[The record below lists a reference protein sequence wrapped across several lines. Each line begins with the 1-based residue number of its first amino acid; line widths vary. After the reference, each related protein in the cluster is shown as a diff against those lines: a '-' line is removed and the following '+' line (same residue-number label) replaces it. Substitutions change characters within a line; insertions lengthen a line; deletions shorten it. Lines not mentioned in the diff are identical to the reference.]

1 MTLTAQ
7 NGSDEVMNYTREA
20 IPEGVKEGS
29 IVVRSVME
37 EGIEKHLE

>member
-20 IPEGVKEGS
+20 IPEDVKEGS

-37 EGIEKHLE
+37 EDIERHL